1 LDIEPL
7 VQGGYDMAF
16 TMEITNKAAIEQE
29 VKAELAP
36 PAPEQA
42 VIKETADSNT
52 SELFK
57 VDLSSLAERREIV
70 GSIETFGQDVVDKSR
85 KKNELLQVRIGDLSK
100 LGSENGEVV
109 TGLTELQRQMKDLD
123 PSAVDFMKDGVLGK
137 IFNPIRNYF
146 GRFQKADGVIDDIL
160 KSLEKGK
167 NILKRDNTTLESEQ
181 VAMYELTR
189 KLRSNIELG
198 MQMDESMTQEV
209 EQARVNG
216 IDEERIKFV
225 EEEVQYPLR
234 QKLMDFQQLLAVNQ
248 QGIVAMEILRRNNR
262 ELIRAVERA
271 QNVTISALR
280 VAVTVAS
287 ALYNQKIVLEKVEAL
302 NKTTSSMINSTARM
316 LKEQG
321 MRIHEQS
328 ASANISVEDLKSA
341 FVDTFDAF
349 DQISNF
355 KQEALP
361 QMRTAIDELKQLTED
376 GEKRLEQIEKA
387 PS

>member
-1 LDIEPL
+1 
-7 VQGGYDMAF
+7 MAF
-16 TMEITNKAAIEQE
+16 TMEIINKTEIEQE
-29 VKAELAP
+29 VKEELAP
-36 PAPEQA
+36 PAEEQT
-42 VIKETADSNT
+42 VIKETADNNT

-57 VDLSSLAERREIV
+57 INLSSLAERREMV
-70 GSIETFGQDVVDKSR
+70 GSIETFGTDVVEKSR

-109 TGLTELQRQMKDLD
+109 SGLTELQRQMKDLD
-123 PSAVDFMKDGVLGK
+123 PSAIDFMKGGMLGK
-137 IFNPIRNYF
+137 LFNPIRNYF
-146 GRFQKADGVIDDIL
+146 AKFQKADAVIDDIL

-167 NILKRDNTTLESEQ
+167 NVLKRDNITLESEQ
-181 VAMYELTR
+181 VTMYELTR
-189 KLRSNIELG
+189 RLRANIELG
-198 MQMDESMTQEV
+198 MQMDDSMSQEI
-209 EQARVNG
+209 EQAKVNG
-216 IDEERIKFV
+216 IEEERIKFV
-225 EEEVQYPLR
+225 EEEIQYPLR

-248 QGIVAMEILRRNNR
+248 QGIVAMEILRRNNK

-321 MRIHEQS
+321 TKIHEQS

-341 FVDTFDAF
+341 FSDTFDAF
-349 DQISNF
+349 DQISTF

-361 QMRTAIDELKQLTED
+361 QMRTAIDELKQLTDD

-387 PS
+387 PSV

>member
-1 LDIEPL
+1 
-7 VQGGYDMAF
+7 MAF
-16 TMEITNKAAIEQE
+16 TMEIINKTEIEQE
-29 VKAELAP
+29 VKEELAP
-36 PAPEQA
+36 PAEEQT
-42 VIKETADSNT
+42 VIKETADNNT

-57 VDLSSLAERREIV
+57 INLSSLAERREMV
-70 GSIETFGQDVVDKSR
+70 GSIETFGTDVVEKSR

-109 TGLTELQRQMKDLD
+109 SGLTELQRQMEDLD
-123 PSAVDFMKDGVLGK
+123 PSAIDFMKGGMLGK
-137 IFNPIRNYF
+137 LFNPIRNYF
-146 GRFQKADGVIDDIL
+146 AKFQKADAVIDDIL

-167 NILKRDNTTLESEQ
+167 NVLKRDNITLESEQ
-181 VAMYELTR
+181 VTMYELTR
-189 KLRSNIELG
+189 RLRANIELG
-198 MQMDESMTQEV
+198 MQMDDSMSQEI
-209 EQARVNG
+209 EQAKVNG
-216 IDEERIKFV
+216 IEEERIKFV
-225 EEEVQYPLR
+225 EEEIQYPLR

-248 QGIVAMEILRRNNR
+248 QGIVAMEILRRNNK

-321 MRIHEQS
+321 TKIHEQS

-341 FVDTFDAF
+341 FSDTFDAF
-349 DQISNF
+349 DQISTF

-361 QMRTAIDELKQLTED
+361 QMRTVIDELKQLTED

-387 PS
+387 PSV

>member
-1 LDIEPL
+1 
-7 VQGGYDMAF
+7 MAF

-36 PAPEQA
+36 HAPEQA

-85 KKNELLQVRIGDLSK
+85 KKNELLQVRIGDLSR

-146 GRFQKADGVIDDIL
+146 ARFQKADGVIDDIL

-321 MRIHEQS
+321 TRIHEQS

>member
-1 LDIEPL
+1 
-7 VQGGYDMAF
+7 MAF
-16 TMEITNKAAIEQE
+16 TMEIINKMEIEQE
-29 VKAELAP
+29 VKEELAP
-36 PAPEQA
+36 PAEEQT
-42 VIKETADSNT
+42 VIKETADNNT

-57 VDLSSLAERREIV
+57 VNLSSLAERREMV
-70 GSIETFGQDVVDKSR
+70 GSIETFGADVVEKSR
-85 KKNELLQVRIGDLSK
+85 KKNELLQVRLGDLSK

-123 PSAVDFMKDGVLGK
+123 PSAIDFMKGGMLGK
-137 IFNPIRNYF
+137 LFNPIRNYF
-146 GRFQKADGVIDDIL
+146 AKFQKADVVIDDIL

-167 NILKRDNTTLESEQ
+167 NVLKRDNITLESEQ
-181 VAMYELTR
+181 VTMYELTR
-189 KLRSNIELG
+189 KLRANIELG
-198 MQMDESMTQEV
+198 MQMDESMSQEI
-209 EQARVNG
+209 EQAKVNG
-216 IDEERIKFV
+216 IEEERIKFV

-248 QGIVAMEILRRNNR
+248 QGIVAMEILRRNNK

-280 VAVTVAS
+280 VAVTVAA

-302 NKTTSSMINSTARM
+302 NKTTSSMISSTARM

-321 MRIHEQS
+321 TRIHEQS

-341 FVDTFDAF
+341 FSDTFDAF
-349 DQISNF
+349 DQISTF

-387 PS
+387 PSI

>member
-1 LDIEPL
+1 
-7 VQGGYDMAF
+7 MAF
-16 TMEITNKAAIEQE
+16 TMEIINKTEIEQE
-29 VKAELAP
+29 VKEELAP
-36 PAPEQA
+36 PAEEQT
-42 VIKETADSNT
+42 VIKETADNNT

-57 VDLSSLAERREIV
+57 INLSSLAERREMV
-70 GSIETFGQDVVDKSR
+70 GSIETFGTDVVEKSR

-109 TGLTELQRQMKDLD
+109 SGLTELQRQMKDLD
-123 PSAVDFMKDGVLGK
+123 PSAIDFMKGGMLGK
-137 IFNPIRNYF
+137 LFNPIRNYF
-146 GRFQKADGVIDDIL
+146 AKFQKADAVIDDIL

-167 NILKRDNTTLESEQ
+167 NVLKRDNITLESEQ
-181 VAMYELTR
+181 VTMYELTR
-189 KLRSNIELG
+189 RLRANIELG
-198 MQMDESMTQEV
+198 MQMDDSMSQEI
-209 EQARVNG
+209 EQAKVNG
-216 IDEERIKFV
+216 IEEERIKFV
-225 EEEVQYPLR
+225 EEEIQYPLR

-248 QGIVAMEILRRNNR
+248 QGIVAMEILRRNNK

-321 MRIHEQS
+321 TKIHEQS

-341 FVDTFDAF
+341 FSDTFDAF
-349 DQISNF
+349 DQISTF

-361 QMRTAIDELKQLTED
+361 QMRTVIDELKQLTED

-387 PS
+387 PSV